1 VKGEE
6 DAKLHDKTPTKSFI
20 THIVFAHLY
29 CGSFTVVNECQLFA
43 CTVSVRACVRC
54 VQADIHGY
62 LHGRECREDVS
73 SWLHHGSI
81 HLPERCVELARLHC
95 RHSRVILLSSCSV
108 TRTCVPLS
116 VCLIQ
121 RHCCSSSYQYR
132 YLRRSWIV
140 IRKENMINQK
150 ATSFYCYSIDN
161 ARRVDDTR
169 IFNYQNM

>member
-1 VKGEE
+1 MIKHRRRVS
-6 DAKLHDKTPTKSFI
+6 LHTLYL
-20 THIVFAHLY
+20 HICIAAVSLSSMNVS
-29 CGSFTVVNECQLFA
+29 CSRA
-43 CTVSVRACVRC
+43 CLRACVACIFC
-54 VQADIHGY
+54 VQADIHCY
-62 LHGRECREDVS
+62 LHGRECREDAS

-81 HLPERCVELARLHC
+81 HLPERRMELARLHC

-116 VCLIQ
+116 VCLIL

-150 ATSFYCYSIDN
+150 ATSF
-161 ARRVDDTR
+161 
-169 IFNYQNM
+169 